1 MKIDKSILNMIKNSK
16 FKILIIKQANRIM
29 KTESAISFS

>member
-1 MKIDKSILNMIKNSK
+1 MKIDKSILNMI
-16 FKILIIKQANRIM
+16 KILIIKQANRIM